1 MCSIAQELNVCPHSL
16 NKTHSVETN
25 MALHPFVCVCFCE
38 VNTCMAFFS
47 FGNTLWASKIC
58 SRKWHFIWIQVMLCW
73 ACLCSFACMTVCVH
87 ISQKEGLGGGGGIE
101 RGVKDDRR
109 SMLPWATTDRCNALS
124 SEACFSMTSFKE
136 KNVLKAFFCWFH

>member
-1 MCSIAQELNVCPHSL
+1 MTQERSYLFPLLYCEKRTTQHLKHNPALKIKHTHTQAYWLIRVCSIAQELNVCPHSL

-25 MALHPFVCVCFCE
+25 MALHPFVCACVCVWAGFCE

-87 ISQKEGLGGGGGIE
+87 ISQKEGLGGGG
-101 RGVKDDRR
+101 V
-109 SMLPWATTDRCNALS
+109 
-124 SEACFSMTSFKE
+124 
-136 KNVLKAFFCWFH
+136 